1 MKDITNT
8 EKIANQLLIEK
19 YEPILV
25 LKLNMD
31 YISEMNDTELKD
43 KTKDVSEHTGYKVLL
58 LPTSGENDAKIIGVC
73 GTQQF
78 DINEL
83 QDIIFDSFDDVDIML
98 GSFDKVQKFI
108 KDRYND

>member
-19 YEPILV
+19 YEPILL

>member
-1 MKDITNT
+1 MREITNT
-8 EKIANQLLIEK
+8 EKIANELLIEK

-25 LKLNMD
+25 LKLNID
-31 YISEMNDTELKD
+31 YIGGMDDTELKD

-78 DINEL
+78 DMHEL
-83 QDIIFDSFDDVDIML
+83 QGIIFDSFDDVDIML
-98 GSFDKVQKFI
+98 GSFDNVEKFI
-108 KDRYND
+108 KDRYNE

>member
-25 LKLNMD
+25 LKLNIEYM
-31 YISEMNDTELKD
+31 SEMSDTELKS
-43 KTKDVSEHTGYKVLL
+43 KTKDVSEHTGYKVLV

-78 DINEL
+78 DIHEL
-83 QDIIFDSFDDVDIML
+83 QGIIFDSFDDVDIML

-108 KDRYND
+108 KDRYNE

>member
-19 YEPILV
+19 YEPILL

-108 KDRYND
+108 KDRYNE